1 MKEIEIKPL
10 TREAFAPFG
19 DVIETENAH
28 SFPINGGK
36 CTRYHDLAK
45 IETAGDK
52 GRPMISLVRG
62 EPYPLPLKLTM
73 VERHPLGSQAFIPL
87 TDNPFLV
94 VVSGG
99 DQRRAE
105 RADRLSHSAGPGRQ
119 HRPQCLARHTD
130 AAGRRFG
137 LRRRRPRRRRRQ
149 SGRAFLRAAIPA
161 ALTAGLG
168 PEGGPAPFEWA
179 PSSAS

>member
-45 IETAGDK
+45 IETAGEK
-52 GRPMISLVRG
+52 ARPMISLVRG

-94 VVSGG
+94 VVSQETAEGPSEPIAFRTAPGQGVNIARNVWHGILTPLDDVSDFAVVDRGG
-99 DQRRAE
+99 EGVNLEEHFFEQPF
-105 RADRLSHSAGPGRQ
+105 L
-119 HRPQCLARHTD
+119 
-130 AAGRRFG
+130 
-137 LRRRRPRRRRRQ
+137 LR
-149 SGRAFLRAAIPA
+149 
-161 ALTAGLG
+161 
-168 PEGGPAPFEWA
+168 
-179 PSSAS
+179 

>member
-45 IETAGDK
+45 IETAGEK

-94 VVSGG
+94 VVSGETSEG
-99 DQRRAE
+99 PSEPIAFRTAPGQGVNIARNVWHGILTPLEDVSDFAVV
-105 RADRLSHSAGPGRQ
+105 DRGGEGVNLEEHFFEQPF
-119 HRPQCLARHTD
+119 L
-130 AAGRRFG
+130 
-137 LRRRRPRRRRRQ
+137 LR
-149 SGRAFLRAAIPA
+149 
-161 ALTAGLG
+161 
-168 PEGGPAPFEWA
+168 
-179 PSSAS
+179 